1 MMISAVP
8 GKHLSAGDIFV
19 ALMQIIS
26 VMSKKV
32 IDFQRKIC
40 YNKVTK

>member
-1 MMISAVP
+1 MMYFTVP
-8 GKHLSAGDIFV
+8 GNHLCAGDIFV

-26 VMSKKV
+26 VMSKKI
-32 IDFQRKIC
+32 IDFQRRIC